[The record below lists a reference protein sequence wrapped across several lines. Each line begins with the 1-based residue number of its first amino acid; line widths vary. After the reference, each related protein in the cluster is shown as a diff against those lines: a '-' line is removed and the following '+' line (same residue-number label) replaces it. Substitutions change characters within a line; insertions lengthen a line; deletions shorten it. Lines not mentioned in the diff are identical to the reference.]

1 MRFNKYVK
9 KKKKRDWAIK
19 PVSSFLEMIDARGR
33 CSI

>member
-1 MRFNKYVK
+1 MRFNKYV

-33 CSI
+33 CNI